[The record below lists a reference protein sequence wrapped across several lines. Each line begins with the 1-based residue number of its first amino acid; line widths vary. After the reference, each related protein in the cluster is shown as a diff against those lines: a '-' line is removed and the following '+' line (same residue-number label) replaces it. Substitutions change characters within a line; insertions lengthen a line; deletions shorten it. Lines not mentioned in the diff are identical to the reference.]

1 MPVHRAIVIEDTKG
15 DRELMLELLL
25 ASGIADVTGYAA
37 FPKSFDRP
45 IEDDCLVVLDLVLGA
60 GVDGVQALEKL
71 AAAEVQQ
78 APVMIVSGQL
88 ASMLGVV
95 ESYGQALGLN
105 IVATIEK
112 PIPPDAFQKVMSQ
125 MTGDKVD

>member
-1 MPVHRAIVIEDTKG
+1 MPVRRGIVIEDTKG
-15 DRELMLELLL
+15 DRELMLELLR
-25 ASGIADVTGYAA
+25 STGIAEVTGYAA
-37 FPKSFDRP
+37 FPASFDPP
-45 IEDDCLVVLDLVLGA
+45 ISDDCLIVLDLVLGA

-71 AAAEVQQ
+71 AAADVHQ

-112 PIPPDAFQKVMSQ
+112 PIPTDAFQKVLNRL
-125 MTGDKVD
+125 GGNKVA

>member
-1 MPVHRAIVIEDTKG
+1 
-15 DRELMLELLL
+15 MLELLC

-37 FPKSFDRP
+37 FPASFDRP

-60 GVDGVQALEKL
+60 GVDGVQALERL
-71 AAAEVQQ
+71 AAAEVHQ

-125 MTGDKVD
+125 MTGDKID